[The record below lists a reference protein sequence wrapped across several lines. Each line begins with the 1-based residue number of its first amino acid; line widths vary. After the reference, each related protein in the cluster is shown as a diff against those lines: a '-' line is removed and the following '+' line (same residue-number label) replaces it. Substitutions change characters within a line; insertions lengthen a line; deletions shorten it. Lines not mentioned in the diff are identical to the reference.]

1 MLLGRVVGQ
10 TGAWWAALLGSLLGA
25 VLMHRVFA
33 ELPLLLSWGLMGGG
47 ALMPALVGYNLT
59 G

>member
-1 MLLGRVVGQ
+1 
-10 TGAWWAALLGSLLGA
+10 
-25 VLMHRVFA
+25 MHEVFA

-47 ALMPALVGYNLT
+47 ALMLALVGYNLT